1 MCSAEGLGVDVNLI
15 RMLRI
20 FRVVRVF
27 SKLHDLKRIL
37 LAVSF
42 SFVSVCSAGLLVV
55 LLVAIYSVLAVQIL
69 DESIS
74 NTESVAEFYEANYGQ
89 SALIYSSVS
98 RAWRWCVPVTDHLTY
113 LR

>member
-1 MCSAEGLGVDVNLI
+1 
-15 RMLRI
+15 MLRI

-74 NTESVAEFYEANYGQ
+74 NTESPLEGMRTEHADAVAEFYEANYGQ